1 MNNLVCGNRK
11 KNYFMSDP
19 NYHTNFHRTF
29 LSNRNEEK
37 TDILRRK
44 PGHLFRLSIPELS
57 KILMCQFWYDY
68 VKPKYGEKA
77 KFCCMDTDIYEI
89 FEFI

>member
-1 MNNLVCGNRK
+1 MNIDPRKKAKSNFGKDFFKLMNNLVCGNRK

-57 KILMCQFWYDY
+57 KILMC
-68 VKPKYGEKA
+68 
-77 KFCCMDTDIYEI
+77 
-89 FEFI
+89 